1 MKNIY
6 KEDSIIS
13 LSPLEFT
20 RLRPGVYCG
29 STEYSTQLLTEI
41 IANAVDEHKAGHGD
55 KIKIDIKEDNSIT
68 VLDNGQGFIPNSIRE
83 DGKTILEASFS
94 VLNTSGKYNDNGVYE
109 GISLGLNG
117 LGSKITTYL
126 SHWLKVITWR
136 DGQFEE
142 ILFKEGI
149 FSKRNSGKCEKD
161 RHGTEVSWLPSEEF
175 FTHPEV
181 EIKEIEKLL
190 KTLACLCPGLEFNL
204 NDKKFY
210 SKNGLNDLV
219 DEETKNKE
227 IIKKRLNINF
237 VNNKNKLD
245 LILTYT
251 NNYSSVILPYVN
263 TGLTDSGPHITQIK
277 TILTREFNK
286 FFKEKKWL
294 KEKDENLTGDDCQEG
309 MFLVFNLTTTGIGYD
324 AQIKSRITKL
334 DMKPFTDVIAS
345 SIQSWLSQN
354 EKEIKV
360 IADKAINARKAREAA
375 RKARENARQPKDKK
389 KQFLNLPSKLVDCWG
404 KNRNKCELFIV
415 EGDSAAGGLVE
426 GRDAEFVAIFPVR
439 GKIISS
445 YKNTNEKIFAN
456 QEVNNLIKAIGLD
469 IDPKTNKLIYDS
481 KKLRYG
487 KIFLA
492 ADAKLRLAV

>member
-142 ILFKEGI
+142 ILFKEGV

-345 SIQSWLSQN
+345 SIQNWLSQN
-354 EKEIKV
+354 EKEVKV
-360 IADKAINARKAREAA
+360 IADKAINARKAREAV

-415 EGDSAAGGLVE
+415 EGK
-426 GRDAEFVAIFPVR
+426 R
-439 GKIISS
+439 
-445 YKNTNEKIFAN
+445 
-456 QEVNNLIKAIGLD
+456 
-469 IDPKTNKLIYDS
+469 
-481 KKLRYG
+481 
-487 KIFLA
+487 
-492 ADAKLRLAV
+492 